1 MAPCQLAPA
10 ASDRDLAYVHFTREM
25 KNWKE
30 KKDLRKWG
38 QHPLNPG
45 GEREREREPK
55 TQPEK
60 PSSVGV
66 RPLAGES
73 EAEHEGV
80 MATPEASC
88 KVNVHQVC
96 TQVECTQHI
105 KGSPGRSI
113 PWV

>member
-1 MAPCQLAPA
+1 ME
-10 ASDRDLAYVHFTREM
+10 REERS
-25 KNWKE
+25 E
-30 KKDLRKWG
+30 KVGPTSFESRG
-38 QHPLNPG
+38 
-45 GEREREREPK
+45 REREREPK

-96 TQVECTQHI
+96 TQVECTQRI